1 MGLIRLLPR
10 SGGARPAAEPAR
22 DTAPEPVPL
31 DGPPEPVVVSEPA
44 SEAQARERHAD
55 RVAPPSSVTTP
66 SRPPRASRRS
76 VIALANQKGGV
87 AKTTTTLNLGV
98 ALREMGHRVLL
109 IDLDPQGN
117 LTMSQGL
124 NPDVIERSMFDV
136 LVHKVPIS
144 DVIEHREAD
153 LAVASIDLAGA
164 ELALSA
170 MIGRERA
177 LEKALVEVRAS
188 YDYVLIDTPP
198 SLGLLT
204 INAFVAATGVIVP
217 VQCEYLSLRG
227 LVQLENTLAMVRENL
242 NPNVGV
248 EGIVA
253 TMFDGRTLHSREA
266 IEILEENFGDLVY
279 RTQDPQ
285 DRPLRG
291 GARQGELRPQV
302 RPDRRRSGGL
312 PRAGARDRCGEG
324 GRGWRAS
331 AQACVRARSRS
342 CSARRKRRNE
352 DRPSPTR
359 RRRPSSLHRSC
370 PTRPPRRLRRQS
382 QLPLD
387 SRADADLSGKD
398 RARRHRRARLRL
410 RGRPHRADGTSGRG
424 RARAGDCSRAP
435 SWRSRVAEVVELVP
449 APAEVERSPAPEQR
463 PEPYAPPAS
472 RFVTP
477 MPESPPRLHVAGDV
491 ASYLAVIRVVGVG
504 GAGINAVNR
513 MMDAG
518 IAQVDFVAVNTD
530 AQQLELSDAPVK
542 IHIGESITQGLG
554 SGADPETGRRAAEEG
569 FDHVRAALRG
579 SDMVFVTAGEGGGT
593 GTGAAPVVARIAR
606 ELGALTV
613 GIVTTPFKF
622 EGTRRK
628 VAAESGVETLRAACD
643 TVIVIPNDRLLEV
656 LDRSTSMIDAFRI
669 ADDVLRQGVQGIC
682 DLITMPGLINLDF
695 ADVRTV
701 MTDAGSALMGIGYS
715 EARENRAREAAE
727 RALRS
732 PLIDTEI
739 VGARGIL
746 LSIAGGD
753 DLTLLEVNEAAE
765 VVRHAATDDTNII
778 FGATVDER
786 LNGQVWVTVVATGLG
801 SPRRA
806 SYTPAAAAMSPSAG
820 GRTTSDSERELPSFL
835 R

>member
-1 MGLIRLLPR
+1 M
-10 SGGARPAAEPAR
+10 ARKRASMREGPLAELFRATEAAQRAQGEEQGDPPPAETAAEPPQAKE
-22 DTAPEPVPL
+22 TP
-31 DGPPEPVVVSEPA
+31 
-44 SEAQARERHAD
+44 SEAQLPLEPDAPTIVGEPGDPDATVEHVYDFEIGRGEGQ
-55 RVAPPSSVTTP
+55 APPVVPAPDPRRSQPSIPEPRREP
-66 SRPPRASRRS
+66 SREPEVEPGGEEG
-76 VIALANQKGGV
+76 LA
-87 AKTTTTLNLGV
+87 
-98 ALREMGHRVLL
+98 
-109 IDLDPQGN
+109 P
-117 LTMSQGL
+117 
-124 NPDVIERSMFDV
+124 
-136 LVHKVPIS
+136 
-144 DVIEHREAD
+144 
-153 LAVASIDLAGA
+153 
-164 ELALSA
+164 
-170 MIGRERA
+170 
-177 LEKALVEVRAS
+177 
-188 YDYVLIDTPP
+188 
-198 SLGLLT
+198 
-204 INAFVAATGVIVP
+204 
-217 VQCEYLSLRG
+217 
-227 LVQLENTLAMVRENL
+227 
-242 NPNVGV
+242 
-248 EGIVA
+248 
-253 TMFDGRTLHSREA
+253 
-266 IEILEENFGDLVY
+266 
-279 RTQDPQ
+279 
-285 DRPLRG
+285 
-291 GARQGELRPQV
+291 
-302 RPDRRRSGGL
+302 
-312 PRAGARDRCGEG
+312 
-324 GRGWRAS
+324 
-331 AQACVRARSRS
+331 
-342 CSARRKRRNE
+342 
-352 DRPSPTR
+352 
-359 RRRPSSLHRSC
+359 
-370 PTRPPRRLRRQS
+370 
-382 QLPLD
+382 
-387 SRADADLSGKD
+387 
-398 RARRHRRARLRL
+398 
-410 RGRPHRADGTSGRG
+410 
-424 RARAGDCSRAP
+424 
-435 SWRSRVAEVVELVP
+435 VVELVP
-449 APAEVERSPAPEQR
+449 PRVQEEPAARAPR
-463 PEPYAPPAS
+463 PEPVPEPPVEPYTPPAS

-477 MPESPPRLHVAGDV
+477 MPESAPRLHVAGDV

-554 SGADPETGRRAAEEG
+554 SGSDPETGRRAAEEG
-569 FDHVRAALRG
+569 YDHVRAALRG

-593 GTGAAPVVARIAR
+593 GTGAAPIVAKIAR

-628 VAAESGVETLRAACD
+628 VAAESGVEALRAACD

-765 VVRHAATDDTNII
+765 VIRQAATDDTNII

-801 SPRRA
+801 APRRA
-806 SYTPAAAAMSPSAG
+806 SFTPAAAAMAVSSGRSQPSG
-820 GRTTSDSERELPSFL
+820 EPERDLPSFL